1 MKKLIETLIY
11 AIFTL
16 ILLYSAMWMALKIVG
31 LFRG

>member
-1 MKKLIETLIY
+1 MKKLIETLVY

-16 ILLYSAMWMALKIVG
+16 ALLYVAMWMALKIVG

>member
-16 ILLYSAMWMALKIVG
+16 TLLYSAMWMALKIVG